1 MTPLL
6 KKGEML
12 EYLTLRIILRI
23 RRPSKAMPI
32 LGKDKDSSDAI
43 AVESSL
49 LLNFPRIYFS
59 LGQIQLPRIASVS
72 VILSYTFAFNN
83 RLFRANNGG
92 IDLPLVLLVWGIF
105 SIRIFESID
114 LLSLTRHLT

>member
-1 MTPLL
+1 
-6 KKGEML
+6 ML

-23 RRPSKAMPI
+23 RRPGKAMPI
-32 LGKDKDSSDAI
+32 LGKDKHSSDAI

-114 LLSLTRHLT
+114 LLSLTRNLT